1 MKAYLRSARIAPK
14 KANIIA
20 MMVRGMRV
28 DEALAALSK
37 TNKKGA
43 RLVETLVKSAVAN
56 AEHND
61 KQRKGN
67 LMIKTIIVNQGMAY
81 QRGVPM
87 ARGRM
92 RMMNKFMSHI
102 SVALGIADGVH
113 AEAAASAKAT
123 VDRQAK
129 KTSSAKAMAGTADKK
144 PAKEKKVTSQEA
156 KTPVKDTSSSQPATA
171 QSEVQ
176 AEQDVSATPN
186 S

>member
-28 DEALAALSK
+28 DEALTALAK

-102 SVALGIADGVH
+102 SVALGISDGVH
-113 AEAAASAKAT
+113 AEA
-123 VDRQAK
+123 QAK
-129 KTSSAKAMAGTADKK
+129 KETKAATKPVRQAQGEKPTATQKK
-144 PAKEKKVTSQEA
+144 TASQAA
-156 KTPVKDTSSSQPATA
+156 KTPVKDVSSSQPATA
-171 QSEVQ
+171 TSEVQ
-176 AEQDVSATPN
+176 AEKKVSDN
-186 S
+186 SASSQS